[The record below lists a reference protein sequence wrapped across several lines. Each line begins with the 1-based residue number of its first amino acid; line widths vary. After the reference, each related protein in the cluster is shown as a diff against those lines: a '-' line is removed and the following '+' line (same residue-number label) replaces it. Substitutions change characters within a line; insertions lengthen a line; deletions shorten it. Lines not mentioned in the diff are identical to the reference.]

1 MTTALD
7 NNLIALTA
15 DIVAAYVSR
24 NITQAADV
32 PALIISVNQ
41 SLKAVQEPQTATVSE
56 LTPAV
61 PIKKSITPDF
71 IICLEDG
78 KRLKML
84 KRHLRDSYQ
93 LTPDEYRTKWSLPA
107 DYPMVAPNYSKV
119 RSDAA
124 HKIGL
129 GKRR

>member
-1 MTTALD
+1 MAASTD
-7 NNLIALTA
+7 NNLLALTA

-24 NITQAADV
+24 NMTQTNDL

-41 SLKAVQEPQTATVSE
+41 SLKTVEEPQTGTADE

-71 IICLEDG
+71 MICLEDG

-84 KRHLRDSYQ
+84 KRHLRTSYQ
-93 LTPDEYRTKWSLPA
+93 MTPDEYRTKWGLPS

-119 RSDAA
+119 RSDTA